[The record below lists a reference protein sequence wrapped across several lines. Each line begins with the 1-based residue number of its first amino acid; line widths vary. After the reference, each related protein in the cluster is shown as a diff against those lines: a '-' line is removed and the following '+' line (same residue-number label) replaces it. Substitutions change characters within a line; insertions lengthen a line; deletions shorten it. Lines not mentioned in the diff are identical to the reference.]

1 MSEFLVKGLIKTDKY
16 DASNDPTKME
26 ASIALFDDLFET
38 YDAVNSKME
47 GVDEDQ
53 WRTILHSQFRMLVLK
68 YDGVFEESFLRVK
81 LNSFAK
87 EYLNIDA

>member
-1 MSEFLVKGLIKTDKY
+1 MFLKKRGPLPFGEDDGSGMSEFLVKGLIKTDKY

-53 WRTILHSQFRMLVLK
+53 WRTILHS
-68 YDGVFEESFLRVK
+68 
-81 LNSFAK
+81 
-87 EYLNIDA
+87 